1 MSFLA
6 LRDLHKVYG
15 SDGRE
20 VVALAGVDLEVAEGE
35 FVVILGPSG
44 CGKTTLLE
52 IVAGLE
58 RPTRGEVT
66 LGGRPING
74 WGRERTLIFQEY
86 SLFPWLTARENVE
99 FGLRLMGMDRRERRL
114 RAHEILARM
123 GLAGFED
130 RYPHELSGG
139 MKQRVAI
146 ARALAVDPAVLLMDE
161 PFASVDALTRSRL
174 QQELLR
180 IWRAYGKTVLFVTH
194 SVREALL
201 LAERVVVL
209 TPRPGRVRTE
219 FRIPLP
225 RPRRGHPAELAQ
237 WEVRIEEEITLGHG
251 VVSMTDAVVQG

>member
-1 MSFLA
+1 MSFLSIKG
-6 LRDLHKVYG
+6 LHKVYG
-15 SDGRE
+15 SAGRE

-58 RPTRGEVT
+58 RPTRGEVV
-66 LGGRPING
+66 LAGRPING
-74 WGRERTLIFQEY
+74 WGRDRTLIFQEY

-99 FGLRLMGMDRRERRL
+99 FGLRLMGMGRRERRRL
-114 RAHEILARM
+114 AHEILAKM
-123 GLAGFED
+123 GLADFED

-146 ARALAVDPAVLLMDE
+146 ARALAVDPQVLLMDE

-174 QQELLR
+174 QEELLH
-180 IWRAYGKTVLFVTH
+180 IWRECGKTVLFVTH

-201 LAERVVVL
+201 LADRVVVL
-209 TPRPGRVRTE
+209 TPRPGRVRAE
-219 FRIPLP
+219 FRIDLP
-225 RPRRGHPAELAQ
+225 RPRRSRPAELAR
-237 WEVRIEEEITLGHG
+237 WEAELERAISAAPDFPWGRF
-251 VVSMTDAVVQG
+251 VV